1 MDNNYQK
8 QNDSVNPEQF
18 PYNIENNNFGP
29 NNINNNNPY
38 LYGQNTNNGNYQQNN
53 MPNNFYNPQNT
64 FQQQPNGFPNNI
76 QQPFN
81 RQYADPPKKK
91 TSAGMYIILIAV
103 IVFFAVIIVA
113 MSTIMKAMVSKNNKN
128 TGNDTRDN
136 ITLSEN
142 DDERKTEN
150 SEKDSEKDDDE
161 TPTETVN
168 TTVAETEPVPKV
180 VTVTVIVE
188 VPAEPEPV
196 PVQNYTD
203 IYDSGFYGYIAT
215 KKDPLNV
222 RFEPSKNAK
231 VVTSIP
237 KGTSVYVYYTS
248 ESDWYYTTYNGK
260 SGFISADYVTAGE
273 EIVLAEPEVHYGIVT
288 TNKDPLNLR
297 EEPNSDSK
305 ILTTIPKGTGIY
317 FRKTNLAGWYW
328 ASYNEKSGYVSSDHI
343 TISQP
348 PAHNT
353 LSSTAIIATKSDP
366 LNLRET
372 ASKNGKIITTI
383 PKGTTVDVIEY
394 GSEWTYIS
402 WGQYS
407 GYAST
412 DYLSFGQ

>member
-18 PYNIENNNFGP
+18 PYNTENNNFNP

-53 MPNNFYNPQNT
+53 MPNNFYNPQNN

-113 MSTIMKAMVSKNNKN
+113 MSTIMKAMVNKNNKN
-128 TGNDTRDN
+128 TDNDLKGNM
-136 ITLSEN
+136 TLSEN

-150 SEKDSEKDDDE
+150 SEKDSEKDDDKKS
-161 TPTETVN
+161 TETVN
-168 TTVAETEPVPKV
+168 TTVAETEPVPEV

-203 IYDSGFYGYIAT
+203 IYDFGFYGCIMT
-215 KKDPLNV
+215 QKDPLNV
-222 RFEPSKNAK
+222 RSEPSKSAK

-248 ESDWYYTTYNGK
+248 EYDWYYTTYDGK
-260 SGFISADYVTAGE
+260 SGFVSADYVTTE
-273 EIVLAEPEVHYGIVT
+273 QYHPM
-288 TNKDPLNLR
+288 
-297 EEPNSDSK
+297 
-305 ILTTIPKGTGIY
+305 
-317 FRKTNLAGWYW
+317 
-328 ASYNEKSGYVSSDHI
+328 
-343 TISQP
+343 
-348 PAHNT
+348 
-353 LSSTAIIATKSDP
+353 TAVIATKSDP

-372 ASKNGKIITTI
+372 ASKSGKIITTI
-383 PKGTTVDVIEY
+383 PKGTTVNVIEY
-394 GSEWTYIS
+394 GDDWCYIS
-402 WGQYS
+402 WGQYY

-412 DYLSFGQ
+412 DYLAFGQ